1 MPFRN
6 LRLDLNVFITMS
18 SQFRWISWALMLVTM
33 MPATDLA
40 AQKSRK
46 NKKAPETTER
56 PQSKDAPKKLDE
68 LTASCQAMP
77 GLLVVHQDTVNGSTW
92 VEIPDSILGREFIYF
107 SYIED
112 GVAAAG
118 ATRGSYRGSKV
129 IRFEK
134 HFDRIE
140 VKEVNTNYHFDAQ
153 SPLAKA
159 SQANLNSPILA
170 SLKIE
175 GQNEEASVYAVSGND
190 LFLTENFQMIKRP
203 DSPNRKGPLGKLSKE
218 KTKIHSLRNY
228 PQNLEI
234 QVDYVYDNASPNT
247 GGPDVVDGRFIT
259 VRYQHS
265 LLPMPEAGFEVRRD
279 DPRLGYFTTR
289 IEDMTSTSQTPW
301 LDVIHR
307 WRLEKKDPSAAI
319 SEPVQ
324 PITWWIENTTPIE
337 FRDIIQA
344 GVEKWNQAFEPLGFR
359 NAVVVKVQ
367 PDDADWDAGDIR
379 YNVLRWTSSPNPSY
393 SGYGPSF
400 VNPRTGEILGAD
412 IMLEW
417 GGMVGR
423 LWRSEVFSEAGLVEW
438 DSRATFAEAMHR
450 CDAGALMA
458 QNTLW
463 GMTAAKL
470 RNFTDEDA
478 EKFTRETLHRLVLH
492 EVGHTLGLSHN
503 MHGSTL
509 HTPEELKDAELI
521 AATGLCNSVMDYPS
535 INFPLNPEDLTQFYD
550 DKPGFYDKWVIAYGY
565 TPDLAT
571 PEATQDQL
579 DAILRQSTKPE
590 LVFGNDADDMRRPG
604 GGMNPDVNIYDLSN
618 DPVAFAV
625 ERCELVNKLLP
636 EITAEYADAEATDFR
651 EVRQAYLALTTEY
664 ATQLG
669 VMTRQIG
676 GVRYNRAL
684 PEQQTTA
691 PLQPVS
697 LEDQTQAMEALRQY
711 AFAPNAFDAMTE
723 VAGYLQDRRR
733 GFSFFGEPEDPK
745 IHDRVLNAQKRALD
759 HLLHPTVLTRLVD
772 ASLYGN
778 EYTLDAFLP
787 SLTDAIFKADLKG
800 SVNTF
805 RQQLQ
810 LEYIERLMAMQ
821 DEKSRQSPWAQTMA
835 QSELRRIEKMMVGA
849 RTAGDGLSR
858 AHRERVSH
866 EINRHFEAN

>member
-1 MPFRN
+1 
-6 LRLDLNVFITMS
+6 MS
-18 SQFRWISWALMLVTM
+18 SRIFLLGGALSLALL
-33 MPATDLA
+33 MPTAEVA
-40 AQKSRK
+40 AQKLRK
-46 NKKAPETTER
+46 NKGTSEQTEK
-56 PQSKDAPKKLDE
+56 PQSKDAPKTLDE
-68 LTASCQAMP
+68 LTKSCEAIP
-77 GLLVVHQDTVNGSTW
+77 GLLVVHQDTLNGGTW
-92 VEIPDSILGREFIYF
+92 VEIPDSILGQEFIYF

-140 VKEVNTNYHFDAQ
+140 VKEVNTNYYFDAA

-175 GQNEEASVYAVSGND
+175 GQNGDASVYAVSGND
-190 LFLTENFQMIKRP
+190 LFLTENFQMIKGP
-203 DSPNRKGPLGKLSKE
+203 DSPNRKSALGKLSKE
-218 KTKIHSLRNY
+218 KTKIHNLRNY
-228 PQNLEI
+228 PENLEI

-265 LLPMPEAGFEVRRD
+265 LLPMPEAGFEVRLD

-307 WRLEKKDPSAAI
+307 WRLEKKDPNAAI
-319 SEPVQ
+319 SEPVK
-324 PITWWIENTTPIE
+324 PITWWIENTTPLE
-337 FRDIIQA
+337 FRDIIQE

-379 YNVLRWTSSPNPSY
+379 YNVLRWTSSPNPAY

-423 LWRSEVFSEAGLVEW
+423 LWRSEVFAEAGMVEW
-438 DSRATFAEAMHR
+438 DSRAAFAESMHR

-509 HTPEELKDAELI
+509 HSPEELKNAELI
-521 AATGLCNSVMDYPS
+521 AETGLCNSVMDYPS
-535 INFPLNPEDLTQFYD
+535 INFPLNSEDLTKFYD
-550 DKPGFYDKWVIAYGY
+550 DEPGFYDKWVIAYGY
-565 TPDLAT
+565 TPDAT
-571 PEATQDQL
+571 AENL
-579 DAILRQSTKPE
+579 DAILRLSTQPE

-618 DPVAFAV
+618 DPVAFAM

-636 EITAEYADAEATDFR
+636 EIIEEYAASDATDYR

-697 LEDQTQAMEALRQY
+697 LQDQTQAMEALRQY
-711 AFAPNAFDAMTE
+711 AFAPDAFEAMAD

-810 LEYIERLMAMQ
+810 LEYVERLMAME
-821 DEKSRQSPWAQTMA
+821 DEKSLQSPWAQTMA
-835 QSELRRIEKMMVGA
+835 QSELRRIEKVMGTA
-849 RTAGDGLSR
+849 RATGDAMTR
-858 AHRERVSH
+858 AHRERLSH
-866 EINRHFEAN
+866 EISRHFEAN